1 MSRKS
6 DKDPVIETVSPDT
19 FPAPALGTLKSWRT
33 GVLNPQNMP
42 VLMLETNEGVTLNI
56 ALPPQAAVELGQS
69 LQRDG
74 ETTLAATPA
83 ATN

>member
-1 MSRKS
+1 
-6 DKDPVIETVSPDT
+6 
-19 FPAPALGTLKSWRT
+19 
-33 GVLNPQNMP
+33 VLNPQNMP